1 MLTFS
6 GQGYKLVYI
15 KLSIKKLVYI
25 YICVCVCV
33 VYNTKDVNLYKN

>member
-25 YICVCVCV
+25 YMCVCVCV
-33 VYNTKDVNLYKN
+33 VYNTKDVNLYNN

>member
-25 YICVCVCV
+25 YIYVCVCV
-33 VYNTKDVNLYKN
+33 VYNTKDVNLYNN

>member
-25 YICVCVCV
+25 YVCVCV
-33 VYNTKDVNLYKN
+33 VYNTKDVNLYNN